1 MTTEDPDDVIA
12 AVSAS
17 TASRSRTPRNTE
29 IAEEVRPLARSREWW
44 TRARALIP
52 MGTQTLS
59 KGPTQFVQ
67 GASPIFLARGRGAH
81 VWDVD
86 GNRYLDYPMALGPL
100 ILGYGDPSV
109 DAAIR
114 RQLDDGITFTLM
126 HPLEVEVAERIVA
139 LCPGVEAV
147 RFGKS
152 GSDALTAAVRAARA
166 LTGRDAVLVSWYHG
180 WHDWYAGT
188 TTRAA
193 GVPEAVRES
202 VATFRWGDA
211 DDLGRVLDEHHG
223 QVAAVVLEP
232 SGAETPANGYL
243 ARVIEL
249 ASAHGAL
256 SVFDEVI
263 TGFRVAPGGA
273 RERYGVEPDLSC
285 YGKALGNGMP
295 ISAVGGAWDVMRAFE
310 QVFFSLTH
318 GGEALSLAAAR
329 AVLDAIAD
337 GQVLAGIEQR
347 GGRLR
352 DGIAN
357 LIEKHGV
364 GARVTVG
371 GEPQRAVVGFTGP
384 EPLVDRSWVQ
394 QCLVDR
400 SILFNG
406 SMFVSASHS
415 EANIDETLEAFGAAF
430 GTLAQH
436 DDVRDLL
443 VGDPVEPVF
452 PA

>member
-1 MTTEDPDDVIA
+1 MSGRRALT
-12 AVSAS
+12 
-17 TASRSRTPRNTE
+17 RS
-29 IAEEVRPLARSREWW
+29 EELW
-44 TRARALIP
+44 ARASDLIP

-67 GASPIFLARGRGAH
+67 GASPVFLARGEGAH

-86 GNRYLDYPMALGPL
+86 GNRYLDYPMALGPV

-109 DAAIR
+109 DEAIR

-126 HPLEVEVAERIVA
+126 HPLEVEVAERIVE

-147 RFGKS
+147 RFAKT

-166 LTGRDAVLVSWYHG
+166 LTGRDVVLVGGYHG
-180 WHDWYAGT
+180 WHDWYAGS

-193 GVPEAVRES
+193 GVPEAVRGL
-202 VATFRWGDA
+202 VATFRFNDA
-211 DDLGRVLDEHHG
+211 DDLGRALDEHRG
-223 QVAAVVLEP
+223 RVAAVVLEP
-232 SGAETPANGYL
+232 SGAEIPADGYL
-243 ARVIEL
+243 SRVLEL
-249 ASAHGAL
+249 AKTHGAL

-263 TGFRVAPGGA
+263 TGFRLAPGGA

-295 ISAVGGAWDVMRAFE
+295 ISAVAGGWEVMRAFE
-310 QVFFSLTH
+310 EVFVSLTH

-337 GQVLAGIEQR
+337 GRVLAEIEQR
-347 GGRLR
+347 GLRLR
-352 DGIAN
+352 DGIAGV
-357 LIEKHGV
+357 IEGHGV
-364 GARVTVG
+364 GERVSVG
-371 GEPQRAVVGFTGP
+371 GEPQRAVVRFTGA

-406 SMFVSASHS
+406 SMFVCARHTDADV
-415 EANIDETLEAFGAAF
+415 EETLEAFDAALGA
-430 GTLAQH
+430 LAKH
-436 DDVRDLL
+436 DDVRHLL
-443 VGDPVEPVF
+443 AGDPVQPVF
-452 PA
+452 PE